1 MRLAPERDERRALE
15 LPLFPRF
22 TPSPLPGQPPVV
34 TRTQEQRAPSWLAR
48 IGDYIQRRVEVTSWA
63 SPPAA
68 GAHGPSVWQNQT
80 QTLMVSTP
88 VAAERDQ
95 RPASSSTSA
104 GISQEVLQAEVSK
117 QLDVAM
123 GEMLA
128 KLQEEKRRT
137 DEANAEVRLLRAQLE
152 NYEMRVS
159 DQHAVAIQAP
169 PGLLPLVQEAHG
181 VPPRVSA
188 NQPLPGPSASIT
200 QQDQH
205 PWHEI
210 LPPGDQALLSLG
222 AAVQHGERGGVA
234 EGVDPNVTAP
244 GVPARVS
251 ANQPLPGPGH
261 NVFSGR
267 TRARSQSP
275 RGPRSFIQ
283 RLFGLGRDES
293 GHQSQQLPRVTS
305 ATTIPPTVPPPQPPP
320 PLPPQ
325 PTTSATGASDGDLL
339 ATFRRV

>member
-1 MRLAPERDERRALE
+1 
-15 LPLFPRF
+15 
-22 TPSPLPGQPPVV
+22 
-34 TRTQEQRAPSWLAR
+34 
-48 IGDYIQRRVEVTSWA
+48 
-63 SPPAA
+63 
-68 GAHGPSVWQNQT
+68 
-80 QTLMVSTP
+80 MVSTP

-95 RPASSSTSA
+95 RPASSSSSA
-104 GISQEVLQAEVSK
+104 GISQEVLQAEVSR

-261 NVFSGR
+261 NVF
-267 TRARSQSP
+267 
-275 RGPRSFIQ
+275 
-283 RLFGLGRDES
+283 
-293 GHQSQQLPRVTS
+293 
-305 ATTIPPTVPPPQPPP
+305 
-320 PLPPQ
+320 
-325 PTTSATGASDGDLL
+325 
-339 ATFRRV
+339 FR